1 MIVTIRLPVGVKD
14 CMEKDKN
21 SEKSPAPGSREPWE
35 PPSIEQLDFAAAEAQ
50 YGVPGGP
57 EFGLYAS

>member
-1 MIVTIRLPVGVKD
+1 
-14 CMEKDKN
+14 MENDQN
-21 SEKSPAPGSREPWE
+21 SEKSPVQSSKEPWE

-50 YGVPGGP
+50 YGVPGAA